1 MSMTITRKTIAGKG
15 WPLRTPEDMFAAL
28 GELTGQG
35 WTGAVTIEAGGW
47 KLRLSAD
54 GKQTVNATAGQ
65 WLVQDGALKAMS
77 VAEFAEDYDSELT
90 VEFPGSTTQ
99 PEPEPEVPEPEAG
112 FSEDTA
118 VPIVQ

>member
-1 MSMTITRKTIAGKG
+1 MSMTITRKTVAGKG

-35 WTGAVTIEAGGW
+35 WTGAVTIEASGW

-54 GKQTVNATAGQ
+54 GKQTVNATTGE
-65 WLVQDGALKAMS
+65 WLVQDGGLKSMS
-77 VAEFAEDYDSELT
+77 ATAFTHDYDSEQPI
-90 VEFPGSTTQ
+90 EFPGGAPD
-99 PEPEPEVPEPEAG
+99 PEPEPEMVEPEPG
-112 FSEDTA
+112 FSEDTS

>member
-15 WPLRTPEDMFAAL
+15 WPLRNPEDMFAAL

-35 WTGAVTIEAGGW
+35 WTGAVTCEADGW

-54 GKQTVNATAGQ
+54 GKQTVNATTGQ
-65 WLVQDGALKAMS
+65 WLVQDVGLKAVS
-77 VAEFAEDYDSELT
+77 VAEFGEDYDSEQA
-90 VEFPGSTTQ
+90 VEFPGGQT
-99 PEPEPEVPEPEAG
+99 PAEPEPPAAEPEPG
-112 FSEDTA
+112 ISEDTA

>member
-35 WTGAVTIEAGGW
+35 WTGAVTIEASGW

-54 GKQTVNATAGQ
+54 GKQTVNATTGE
-65 WLVQDGALKAMS
+65 WLVQDGGLKAMS
-77 VAEFAEDYDSELT
+77 AAEFADDYDSEHA
-90 VEFPGSTTQ
+90 VEFPGGATEPEPEA
-99 PEPEPEVPEPEAG
+99 PEPEPG
-112 FSEDTA
+112 FSEDTS